1 MPGFRWL
8 LVVCALAGAGGP
20 ARGQGTGE
28 IGLAG
33 RLVSDVPM
41 QFDRFRVEVTATAL
55 HRGHP
60 ATSFVSVDGEFRLK
74 DWGEGAVEL
83 RVVNMAGA
91 VVARR
96 LVTAR
101 QAGEV
106 EIRIEGGV
114 GAPPARAAVSLY
126 RLEHMPPRSALKS
139 WQKAAKAAKSGR
151 KDEAERH
158 LREAVRADPE
168 FADALE
174 QLGVYALARGDYEVA
189 RGYLTRAAD
198 LDGANGEYQSHA
210 AVAELMTGHPEEAEA
225 RARQARRLSPEQ
237 GRAKYVLGLA
247 LLQQGK
253 QTPEA
258 LRNLEEAA
266 TEFPG
271 AKAIVAQLRG
281 GRPHP

>member
-1 MPGFRWL
+1 
-8 LVVCALAGAGGP
+8 V
-20 ARGQGTGE
+20 Q
-28 IGLAG
+28 
-33 RLVSDVPM
+33 
-41 QFDRFRVEVTATAL
+41 
-55 HRGHP
+55 
-60 ATSFVSVDGEFRLK
+60 
-74 DWGEGAVEL
+74 
-83 RVVNMAGA
+83 
-91 VVARR
+91 
-96 LVTAR
+96 
-101 QAGEV
+101 
-106 EIRIEGGV
+106 
-114 GAPPARAAVSLY
+114 APPARAAVSLY
-126 RLEHMPPRSALKS
+126 RLEHKLPKQALKS

-151 KDEAERH
+151 KDEAEQH
-158 LREAVRADPE
+158 LREAVRVDPE

-174 QLGVYALARGDYEVA
+174 QLGVYALARRDYEVA

-247 LLQQGK
+247 LLRQGK

-258 LRNLEEAA
+258 LRNLEEASG
-266 TEFPG
+266 EFPG

>member
-20 ARGQGTGE
+20 ARGQGAGE
-28 IGLAG
+28 NWLTG
-33 RLVSDVPM
+33 RLVSDVPV
-41 QFDRFRVEVTATAL
+41 QFDRFRVEATATAL
-55 HRGHP
+55 NRGQP
-60 ATSFVSVDGEFRLK
+60 AAAFVSVDGEFRLK

-83 RVVNMAGA
+83 RVVNVAGL

-96 LVTAR
+96 LVTGR
-101 QAGEV
+101 PAGEV

-114 GAPPARAAVSLY
+114 QAPPARAAVSLY
-126 RLEHMPPRSALKS
+126 RLEHKLPKQALKS
-139 WQKAAKAAKSGR
+139 WQKAAKAATSGR
-151 KDEAERH
+151 NAEAEQH
-158 LREAVRADPE
+158 LREAVRVDPE

-174 QLGVYALARGDYEVA
+174 QLGVYALARRDYEMA

-198 LDGANGEYQSHA
+198 LDGANGEFQSHA
-210 AVAELMTGHPEEAEA
+210 AVAELMTGHPEEAET

-247 LLQQGK
+247 LLRQGK